1 MGRSVLLALVRSEI
15 AQEMLDKASAVL
27 FADRAKILRE
37 LSRIVMAVESEPADN
52 YYATAGI
59 DPRNI
64 GLKLYRGFESPL
76 SARFSNGSR
85 MSSVPGG
92 GSAGT
97 LAYPRWS
104 NCRGPNPATLA
115 GFTNTLPE
123 PRNNA
128 ERMAAIKK
136 QSAPRKAR
144 CCGEACV
151 LIALSLVAILA
162 TLGAQIAMF
171 DGVSPNSLAP
181 VRNDPKNRTFQ
192 KARRFA
198 TRWVCSPAPS
208 QPQER

>member
-104 NCRGPNPATLA
+104 NCRGPIPAHQETIRATKDQVLRGGVRPDRAQHSGHTGDA
-115 GFTNTLPE
+115 GCPNRL
-123 PRNNA
+123 
-128 ERMAAIKK
+128 MAYH
-136 QSAPRKAR
+136 
-144 CCGEACV
+144 
-151 LIALSLVAILA
+151 
-162 TLGAQIAMF
+162 
-171 DGVSPNSLAP
+171 PNSLAP
-181 VRNDPKNRTFQ
+181 VRNDLKNRPFQ

-198 TRWVCSPAPS
+198 TRWVRSPAPS

>member
-85 MSSVPGG
+85 MLSVPGG
-92 GSAGT
+92 RICWNAGLPT
-97 LAYPRWS
+97 L
-104 NCRGPNPATLA
+104 
-115 GFTNTLPE
+115 E
-123 PRNNA
+123 PL
-128 ERMAAIKK
+128 
-136 QSAPRKAR
+136 Q
-144 CCGEACV
+144 
-151 LIALSLVAILA
+151 
-162 TLGAQIAMF
+162 GAQSRHVGRLHQHTAGAKKERRTHRGHQKTIRATK
-171 DGVSPNSLAP
+171 DQVLRGGVRPDRAQLSGHTGDW
-181 VRNDPKNRTFQ
+181 VPK
-192 KARRFA
+192 
-198 TRWVCSPAPS
+198 S
-208 QPQER
+208 QCLMAYLELVGAGQE